1 MVNKIKTLKNLNK
14 KFPRFQLETLLTIID
29 CIEDEINIFPVTQN
43 PGVNEPIKP
52 IFETPYIPTCDDSNR
67 VASTTDQYNPNLT
80 LTATTKEYTPQEY
93 YEYIK
98 CKETS
103 IENGKEE
110 TNEVIATNDNGDV
123 HVYLNGEDCGVEFP
137 AKSKKCPHLSDK
149 TSCKVNI
156 LTEEDDDDYDDNI
169 STDNENFKRF
179 FEYSY
184 K

>member
-29 CIEDEINIFPVTQN
+29 CIEDEINIFPVTPN

-52 IFETPYIPTCDDSNR
+52 IFETPYTPTCDNSNR

-80 LTATTKEYTPQEY
+80 LTATKEYTPQEY

-103 IENGKEE
+103 IENGEE
-110 TNEVIATNDNGDV
+110 ESNEVVATNDNGDV
-123 HVYLNGEDCGVEFP
+123 HVYLNGEECGVEFP